1 MNTERALVEQE
12 LTERIIGV
20 FYSVYNELGAGFLES
35 VYENAMVSAL
45 REVGLG
51 IEQQV
56 VLAVGFRGSIVG
68 EFRADIIVERRVV
81 LEIKAVQ
88 SLALAHQAQL
98 INYLKASKIRVGLLL
113 NFGPQAQFERR
124 IFN

>member
-35 VYENAMVSAL
+35 VYENAMVLAL

>member
-35 VYENAMVSAL
+35 VYENAMVLAL

-98 INYLKASKIRVGLLL
+98 INYLKASKIRIGLLL